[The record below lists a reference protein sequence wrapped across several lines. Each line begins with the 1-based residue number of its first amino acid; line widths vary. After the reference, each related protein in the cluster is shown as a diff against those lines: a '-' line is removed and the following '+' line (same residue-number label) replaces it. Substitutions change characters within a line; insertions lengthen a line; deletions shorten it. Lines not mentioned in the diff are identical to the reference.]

1 MSFLTLGIETSC
13 DETAVA
19 VVEDGTLV
27 RSNIILSQ
35 AEHSVFGGVVPE
47 IASRKHVSSIGPIF
61 QQALLDAEVTLKDI
75 DLIAVTRGPG
85 LIGCLLV
92 GLNFARGLA
101 LVVGKPFVAVNHLE
115 GHIAAN
121 SLACVDLDSHHLT
134 LLISGGHTMLVEV
147 LKIGDYRALGETR
160 DDAVGE
166 AFDKVAKLVGLGYP
180 GGARIDKLAKSGN
193 PQAIQ
198 FPRPMRKSGDYDF
211 SFSGLKTAVAL
222 HWNSLSEEQQQNDIA
237 DIVASFQEAAVDIL
251 AQKTIHAAEALQV
264 GSVTLAGGVAAN
276 SRLRLLLAEKLE
288 KRGINFHYPQPDLCT
303 DNAAMI
309 AAAGYFQYRLRGA
322 SSMAVDSNPALRLG
336 Q

>member
-1 MSFLTLGIETSC
+1 MGFLTLGIESSC

-19 VVEDGTLV
+19 ITEDVSLV

-35 AEHSVFGGVVPE
+35 AEHAIFGGVVPE
-47 IASRKHVSSIGPIF
+47 IASRKHVVSIGPIF
-61 QQALLDAEVTLKDI
+61 ESALSEAGLKLSEI
-75 DLIAVTRGPG
+75 DLIAATRGPG

-92 GLNFARGLA
+92 GLNFARGLSLA
-101 LVVGKPFVAVNHLE
+101 TGKPLVAVNHLE

-121 SLACVDLDSHHLT
+121 SLACVDLDPHHLT
-134 LLISGGHTMLVEV
+134 LLISGGHTLLVEV
-147 LKIGDYRALGETR
+147 LGIGDYRALGETR

-180 GGARIDKLAKSGN
+180 GGAKIDKLAKSGN
-193 PQAIQ
+193 PKAIN
-198 FPRPMRKSGDYDF
+198 FPRPMRNSGDFGF

-222 HWNSLSEEQQQNDIA
+222 HWNSLSDSQKQSDIA
-237 DIVASFQEAAVDIL
+237 DVVASFQEAAVDIL
-251 AQKTIHAAEALQV
+251 ARKTIEAAEELQIS
-264 GSVTLAGGVAAN
+264 SVTLAGGVAAN
-276 SRLRLLLAEKLE
+276 SRLRVLLAEKL
-288 KRGINFHYPQPDLCT
+288 KSRGIKFYFPQLDLCT

-322 SSMAVDSNPALRLG
+322 SSLTTDSEPALRLG

>member
-1 MSFLTLGIETSC
+1 MAFLTLGIESSC

-19 VVEDGTLV
+19 IVEDGSRV

-47 IASRKHVSSIGPIF
+47 IASRKHVVSIGPIF
-61 QQALLDAEVTLKDI
+61 KRSLSEAGLELSEI
-75 DLIAVTRGPG
+75 DLIAATRGPG

-92 GLNFARGLA
+92 GLNFARGLSLA
-101 LVVGKPFVAVNHLE
+101 TGKPLVAVNHLE

-134 LLISGGHTMLVEV
+134 LLISGGHTLLVEV
-147 LKIGDYRALGETR
+147 RGTGDYHVLGETR

-180 GGARIDKLAKSGN
+180 GGAKIDQLAKSGN
-193 PQAIQ
+193 PKAIR
-198 FPRPMRKSGDYDF
+198 FPRPMRHSGDYDF
-211 SFSGLKTAVAL
+211 SYSGLKTAVAL
-222 HWNSLSEEQQQNDIA
+222 HWNSLSDTQKQSDIA
-237 DIVASFQEAAVDIL
+237 DVVASFQEAAVDIL
-251 AQKTIHAAEALQV
+251 AQKTIDAAEELNISA
-264 GSVTLAGGVAAN
+264 VTLAGGVAAN
-276 SRLRLLLAEKLE
+276 SRLRTLLAEKLE
-288 KRGINFHYPQPDLCT
+288 KRGIKFYFPQLDLCT

-322 SSMAVDSNPALRLG
+322 SKMDIDSQPALRLG